1 MKHVKTLS
9 EHDFLKRFFLIVSAA
24 FLIGAVCMPDRGQ
37 MLTGLADLVCSPSKL
52 STNCFQFGFAAT
64 FLNMGLVALIG
75 ALLFWLPGAV
85 ANNVS
90 TLAFLLTL
98 GFASWGVNV
107 VNLWFGMLGV
117 AVHCLIKKKPLGSM
131 ANAMLFS
138 TGIAPIYSELIF
150 RYPGTEVGFRFTGL
164 LLAVLVGIA
173 AGLILPS
180 GLTHAPNVHKGFNHY
195 SAAVPIGMTAF
206 ALQGILFK
214 APGLEIPGAVTT
226 LDTASKLSVN
236 VFCGILFGLCI
247 LGALALGCRPKDYL
261 ALLQDSGK
269 GVSFST
275 KYGNATFLMNL
286 GVYGLFI
293 LLVYNLIGVGFNAVT
308 FGLIFCMVCTCNSGS
323 HPVNV
328 LPIVLAYYI
337 GSLLLGLLSQAVGG
351 TFSQAI
357 SVQAI
362 AVGLCFSNGLS
373 PISGVYGM
381 FWGFLAGLLHFCMVT
396 TVPSLHGGFCL
407 YNGGFTAAFVCLL
420 LIPCLEN
427 YIKPKSERLPARK

>member
-1 MKHVKTLS
+1 MKNIKTLS
-9 EHDFLKRFFLIVSAA
+9 EHDFLKRFFLAISAA
-24 FLIGAVCMPDRGQ
+24 FLVGAFCMPDQGQ
-37 MLTGLADLVCSPSKL
+37 MLSGLLELITNPSKL

-64 FLNMGLVALIG
+64 FLNMGLVALFG
-75 ALLFWLPGAV
+75 TLLFCLPGAV

-107 VNLWFGMLGV
+107 LNMWFGMIGV
-117 AVHCLIKKKPLGSM
+117 VLHCLVKKKQPGSM
-131 ANAMLFS
+131 VNAMLFS

-150 RYPGTEVGFRFTGL
+150 RYPGTEVAFSATGL
-164 LLAVLVGIA
+164 LLAVLVGA
-173 AGLILPS
+173 VAGFILPG

-226 LDTASKLSVN
+226 LEAVNKLGVN
-236 VFCGILFGLCI
+236 VFCGALFALCVI
-247 LGALALGCRPKDYL
+247 AALAMGCRPGDYL
-261 ALLQDSGK
+261 ELLRDAGK

-275 KYGNATFLMNL
+275 KYGNAAFLMNF

-308 FGLIFCMVCTCNSGS
+308 LGLIFCMVCTCNSGS
-323 HPVNV
+323 HPANV
-328 LPIVLAYYI
+328 LPIVLGYYVI
-337 GSLLLGLLSQAVGG
+337 SLLQGLLSGVVGG
-351 TFSQAI
+351 TFAQAI
-357 SVQAI
+357 SAQAI
-362 AVGLCFSNGLS
+362 AVGLCFANGLS
-373 PISGVYGM
+373 PISGVYGVVY
-381 FWGFLAGLLHFCMVT
+381 GFLAGMLHFCMVT

-407 YNGGFTAAFVCLL
+407 YNGGFTSAFVCLL
-420 LIPCLEN
+420 LVPALEN
-427 YIKPKSERLPARK
+427 YVKPKAERLAAKK